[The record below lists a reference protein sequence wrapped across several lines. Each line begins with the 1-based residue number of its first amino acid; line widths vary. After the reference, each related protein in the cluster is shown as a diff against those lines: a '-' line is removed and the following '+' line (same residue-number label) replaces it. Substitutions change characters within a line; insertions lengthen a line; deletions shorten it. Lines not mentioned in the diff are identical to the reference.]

1 MSALRAVAAA
11 PAGQPLTEQEL
22 AASSLALLAQPLL
35 WPALRLPMAPAS
47 AAAAAQA
54 PWTAYWTT
62 RLDATLHVAEARG
75 LFEAA
80 FEAFSQRGDRPGEL
94 LCLAAVIESF
104 YVDEA
109 PLDPLDGWIAELQK
123 RLPADGG
130 WPSDELE
137 ARIIACGI
145 GIRLRDPS
153 HLLLTTWA
161 QRGAALMRQL
171 KPGAGRLKLAT
182 FLVQYHLWRG
192 EFGRT
197 GLIVDALPGLDITG
211 LLPGEAI
218 VWLESVAAHAR
229 LSAQHQR
236 GIEAVEAALRLAR
249 SHGLREHI
257 YALHAHGASLAL
269 AAHDE
274 AAAQRHLD
282 AMRPVLDRG
291 PQADQTHYWHFM
303 AGLHL
308 LKGDIPHAVELARVA
323 LDNSGEIGGPYR
335 SALHHLSMGQTLLA
349 AGEPG
354 AAIEH
359 LARSA
364 EIASRINAG
373 MLSFSAALMHS
384 HALAQTH
391 RTDEALPLLA
401 KALAEGARRD
411 YRSTAGWWLPQAL
424 AALARL
430 AIEHDIE
437 TGYVRRFVRVHKL
450 PSPDPALAGWPWPLV
465 LRGFG
470 EFEATL
476 NEQAIAGAE
485 SQTKG
490 KTAQRP
496 RDLLRALIAHTPQ
509 PLPVATVLSWLW
521 PEADAAAQRKA
532 FDVALLRLR
541 RLLDDPRL
549 IHLEGARLWLDARF
563 VWSDVGALH
572 ELMHRIGS
580 AHGATLPQLQ
590 AWGTQLLDLMR
601 GPFLAG
607 DDSDWVQ
614 AARQRYRQR
623 FVITVSQLAAR
634 MEALDAAAAIR
645 LYERALD
652 VDPLAESLSRKLM
665 RLHAGRGDDAEAM
678 RVWRACCTMLSVAA
692 SLRPSRETQALAR
705 ELGLAI

>member
-1 MSALRAVAAA
+1 
-11 PAGQPLTEQEL
+11 
-22 AASSLALLAQPLL
+22 
-35 WPALRLPMAPAS
+35 MAPTS
-47 AAAAAQA
+47 AAAAAQT

-62 RLDATLHVAEARG
+62 RLDTTLQVTEARC

-80 FEAFSQRGDRPGEL
+80 FHAFDHLGDRPGAL

-104 YVDEA
+104 YVDETSF
-109 PLDPLDGWIAELQK
+109 DPLDGWIAELQK
-123 RLPADGG
+123 RLPAHGE

-137 ARIIACGI
+137 ARIIACGV
-145 GIRLRDPS
+145 GIILRDQS
-153 HLLLTTWA
+153 HPLLAAWA
-161 QRGAALMRQL
+161 QRGAALVRRL

-229 LSAQHQR
+229 FSAQHER

-257 YALHAHGASLAL
+257 YALHAYGASLAL
-269 AAHDE
+269 AAHDQ
-274 AAAQRHLD
+274 AGAQSHLD
-282 AMRPVLDRG
+282 AMRPVLERG

-308 LKGDIPHAVELARVA
+308 LKGDILHAVELARAA
-323 LDNSGEIGGPYR
+323 LDNCGEIGGPYR
-335 SALHHLSMGQTLLA
+335 SALHHLSLGQTLLA
-349 AGEPG
+349 ANQPV

-359 LARSA
+359 LARCA
-364 EIASRINAG
+364 EIAGRIDAG
-373 MLSFSAALMHS
+373 MLRFSAALMHA
-384 HALAQTH
+384 HALAQTN

-401 KALAEGARRD
+401 KALADGARRD
-411 YRSTAGWWLPQAL
+411 YRSTAGWWLPQTIAE
-424 AALARL
+424 LARL
-430 AIEHDIE
+430 AIAHDIE
-437 TGYVRRFVRVHKL
+437 TGYVRRLVRLHDL
-450 PSPDPALAGWPWPLV
+450 PSPDPTLAGWPWPLL

-470 EFEATL
+470 NFEATL
-476 NEQAIAGAE
+476 NEQVIAGADA
-485 SQTKG
+485 QTKG

-496 RDLLRALIAHTPQ
+496 RDLLRALIAHGPQ
-509 PLPVATVLSWLW
+509 PLPVATVLDWLW
-521 PEADAAAQRKA
+521 PDADAAAQRKA

-541 RLLDDPRL
+541 RLLDDARL
-549 IHLEGARLWLDARF
+549 VHLEGARLWLDPRF

-580 AHGATLPQLQ
+580 AHGASLAQLQ
-590 AWGTQLLDLMR
+590 QWGAQLLDLMR

-623 FVITVSQLAAR
+623 FVITVSQLAAH
-634 MEALDAAAAIR
+634 MEALDPAAAIR

-665 RLHAGRGDDAEAM
+665 RLHANRGDHAEAM

-692 SLRPSRETQALAR
+692 GLAPSRETQLLAR

>member
-1 MSALRAVAAA
+1 
-11 PAGQPLTEQEL
+11 
-22 AASSLALLAQPLL
+22 
-35 WPALRLPMAPAS
+35 MAPTS
-47 AAAAAQA
+47 AAAAAQT

-62 RLDATLHVAEARG
+62 RLDTTLQVTEARC

-80 FEAFSQRGDRPGEL
+80 FHAFDHLGDRPGAL

-104 YVDEA
+104 YVDETSF
-109 PLDPLDGWIAELQK
+109 DPLDGWIAELQK
-123 RLPADGG
+123 RLPAHGE

-137 ARIIACGI
+137 ARIIACGV
-145 GIRLRDPS
+145 GIILRDQS
-153 HLLLTTWA
+153 HPLLAAWA
-161 QRGAALMRQL
+161 QRGAALMRRL

-229 LSAQHQR
+229 FSAQHER

-257 YALHAHGASLAL
+257 YALHAYGASLAL
-269 AAHDE
+269 AAHDQ
-274 AAAQRHLD
+274 AGAQSHLD
-282 AMRPVLDRG
+282 AMRPVLERG

-308 LKGDIPHAVELARVA
+308 LKGDILHAVELARAA
-323 LDNSGEIGGPYR
+323 LDNCGEIGGPYR
-335 SALHHLSMGQTLLA
+335 SALHHLSLGQTLLA
-349 AGEPG
+349 ANQPV

-359 LARSA
+359 LARCA
-364 EIASRINAG
+364 EIAGRIDAG
-373 MLSFSAALMHS
+373 MLRFSAALMHA
-384 HALAQTH
+384 HALAQTN

-401 KALAEGARRD
+401 KALADGARRD
-411 YRSTAGWWLPQAL
+411 YRSTAGWWLPQTIAE
-424 AALARL
+424 LARL
-430 AIEHDIE
+430 AIAHDIE
-437 TGYVRRFVRVHKL
+437 TGYVRRLVRLHDL
-450 PSPDPALAGWPWPLV
+450 PSPDPTLAGWPWPLL

-470 EFEATL
+470 NFEATL
-476 NEQAIAGAE
+476 NEQVIAGADA
-485 SQTKG
+485 QTKG

-496 RDLLRALIAHTPQ
+496 RDLLRALIAHGPQ
-509 PLPVATVLSWLW
+509 PLPVATVLDWLW
-521 PEADAAAQRKA
+521 PDADAAAQRKA

-541 RLLDDPRL
+541 RLLDDARL
-549 IHLEGARLWLDARF
+549 VHLEGARLWLDPRF

-580 AHGATLPQLQ
+580 AHGASLAQLQ
-590 AWGTQLLDLMR
+590 QWGAQLLDLMR
-601 GPFLAG
+601 GSFLAG

-623 FVITVSQLAAR
+623 FVITVSQLAAH
-634 MEALDAAAAIR
+634 MEALDPAAAIR

-665 RLHAGRGDDAEAM
+665 RLHANRGDHAEAM

-692 SLRPSRETQALAR
+692 GLAPSRETQLLAR